1 MAMISWGN
9 DKKVTSFIDHP
20 LQINLDKPFT
30 ISAWLTSSDSIDWRT
45 ILSFESPLCQTSL
58 FNIVLKPDGQVVCFS
73 YMRNARQRVD
83 IKTEALAPASAWFH
97 FAFVLLDSYRLA
109 IYINGIK
116 VVSGGV
122 EGPFFNPEPVEY
134 PRPPLVVLAFYI
146 H

>member
-1 MAMISWGN
+1 MVMTSWGN
-9 DKKVTSFIDHP
+9 DKKVTSFVDHP

-30 ISAWLTSSDSIDWRT
+30 ILAWLTSSDSLDWRT
-45 ILSFESPLCQTSL
+45 ILSFESPLCHTSL
-58 FNIVLKPDGQVVCFS
+58 LNIALIPSGQVVYFA
-73 YMRNARQRVD
+73 YMRNAQQRVD

-116 VVSGGV
+116 VVSGGI

-134 PRPPLVVLAFYI
+134 PRPPLVVLSFYI
-146 H
+146 R